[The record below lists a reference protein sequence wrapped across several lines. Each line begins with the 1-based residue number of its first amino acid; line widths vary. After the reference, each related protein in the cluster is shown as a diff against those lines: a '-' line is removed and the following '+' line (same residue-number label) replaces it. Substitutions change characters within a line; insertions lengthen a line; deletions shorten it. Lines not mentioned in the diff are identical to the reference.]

1 MKTHPLLVS
10 FLILTASA
18 AALPAG
24 NVATVQVASGRQF
37 RGEVDPRTDEAALT
51 LRIGRPNAFVRRPI
65 AWDKVASVSAEGKN
79 YSATEF
85 RQRIFASDWKWASN
99 PAPEKTGAAAPEEVQ
114 AVRQVVE
121 RAPEGAP
128 IELVPAVVAL
138 HIDSYVANWDSDVEV
153 DGLVVHVYPLNDA
166 GQTVPALGTLQ
177 VNLIGNGPTNLV
189 SGNPFPL
196 LGQWSQVVQ
205 PDDVGP
211 NGAVFRFPF
220 TWVHP
225 DFGSKW
231 SVGSFGMVHARL
243 AVGGQGVYE
252 DTADFTRI
260 RPFSPIRD
268 RMQQLQNRRFSPLE
282 LTSYPY
288 R

>member
-1 MKTHPLLVS
+1 MQPE
-10 FLILTASA
+10 LI
-18 AALPAG
+18 
-24 NVATVQVASGRQF
+24 
-37 RGEVDPRTDEAALT
+37 
-51 LRIGRPNAFVRRPI
+51 
-65 AWDKVASVSAEGKN
+65 
-79 YSATEF
+79 
-85 RQRIFASDWKWASN
+85 
-99 PAPEKTGAAAPEEVQ
+99 
-114 AVRQVVE
+114 
-121 RAPEGAP
+121 
-128 IELVPAVVAL
+128 VPAVAAL
-138 HIDSYVANWDSDVEV
+138 HIDAYVANWDYDVEV
-153 DGLVVHVYPLNDA
+153 DGLVVHVYPLDNS
-166 GQTVPALGTLQ
+166 GQTVPAFGTLQ

-211 NGAVFRFPF
+211 AGAVYRFPF

-225 DFGSKW
+225 DFNDKW
-231 SVGSFGMVHARL
+231 SVGSFGMVNARL

-252 DTADFTRI
+252 DTAEFTRI

-268 RMQQLQNRRFSPLE
+268 RMQQLRGRRFSPLE